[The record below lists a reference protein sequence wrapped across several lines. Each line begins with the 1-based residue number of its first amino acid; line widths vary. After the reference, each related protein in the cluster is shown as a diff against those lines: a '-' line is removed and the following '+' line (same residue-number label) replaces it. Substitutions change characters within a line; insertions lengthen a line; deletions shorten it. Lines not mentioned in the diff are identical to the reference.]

1 MVDSTSRAVVSANG
15 SSLSN
20 LVYFSHSYRPR
31 DAVVNNYFARL
42 MESEGL
48 VASLDPPS
56 PTNSVNS
63 AKLERHLAS
72 CEGMIVVLT
81 QREDGVSPH
90 ILYEI
95 SLGLRSGKPVLIFI
109 EDTLPPD
116 IIPAYILQ
124 RRFSL
129 RSFPRSVREHR
140 QAIAILHAHI
150 GSGVPRL
157 QRLSAPRTCLL
168 LGIASLEPRVGIAV
182 EQHVRHV
189 RQYEIVTSTD
199 LIEDFDRHPIAYGR
213 LREFSLLVAFL
224 EPEHDRDELQLLGEA
239 RSAFVPSITFTQG
252 RERRSSVSVPTEYRP
267 RIVDSG
273 VGATALTELI
283 STEIEVYEEDFLE
296 LQDTAGADRYTQF
309 LIDLDG
315 RGRYTARTAERA
327 IEVVVGD
334 RYEVHG
340 QAGAVGPNSHVH
352 DVTLQQLWD
361 QQSDR
366 IDLPVLAAELA
377 RLRAALRE
385 RATTTDED
393 RAVAEVAQAEVS
405 AARGDGPGALRS
417 LRKAGKWVLDTAVG
431 MGVDVATA
439 AITAALGLK

>member
-1 MVDSTSRAVVSANG
+1 M
-15 SSLSN
+15 SN

-31 DAVVNNYFARL
+31 DAVVNNYFARI

-56 PTNSVNS
+56 PTNNVNS

-90 ILYEI
+90 IMYEI
-95 SLGLRSGKPVLIFI
+95 SLGLRSGKPILVFV
-109 EDTLPPD
+109 EDTLPAN
-116 IIPAYILQ
+116 IIPAYIMQ

-140 QAIAILHAHI
+140 QALAILHAHI
-150 GSGVPRL
+150 GTGVPRL

-168 LGIASLEPRVGIAV
+168 LGTASLDPQVGLAV
-182 EQHVRHV
+182 ERHI
-189 RQYEIVTSTD
+189 RQARRYEIVTSAE

-213 LREFSLLVAFL
+213 VREFSLLVAFL
-224 EPEHDRDELQLLGEA
+224 QPDHDRDELQLLGEV
-239 RSAFVPSITFTQG
+239 RSMFVPAITFAQR
-252 RERRSSVSVPTEYRP
+252 RERRSSVSVPAEYRS
-267 RIVDSG
+267 RIVAPD
-273 VGATALTELI
+273 VDAATLMESI
-283 STEIEVYEEDFLE
+283 STEIEIYEEDFLE
-296 LQDTAGADRYTQF
+296 LQDTASADRYMQF
-309 LIDLDG
+309 LIDLDS
-315 RGRYTARTAERA
+315 RGRYTARTTERA

-352 DVTLQQLWD
+352 DVTLQQVWS
-361 QQSDR
+361 QQSDK

-377 RLRAALRE
+377 RLRTALRE
-385 RATTTDED
+385 RATTADED
-393 RAVAEVAQAEVS
+393 MAVAEVAQAEVS
-405 AARGDGPGALRS
+405 AAQGDGPGALRS
-417 LRKAGKWVLDTAVG
+417 LRRAGKWVLDTAVG
-431 MGVDVATA
+431 IGVDVAAA
-439 AITAALGLK
+439 AIKAALGLK